1 MKKKNLSV
9 KKKIHN
15 FYSKKLDDPRIKSI
29 YLNFKKKISSHITKG
44 FCVAV
49 SGGVD
54 SMALTF
60 LAKCYSIEN
69 KTKCYFFIVDHKLR
83 KNSSN
88 EAKYVK
94 KKLKSFKIS
103 SNILTVKKEKVSTNI
118 QSFARDNRYKLI
130 IKKTLI
136 KKIDMI
142 LTAHH
147 MDDLIENFFIRLLR
161 GSGLK
166 GLISFSN
173 IKSKIKFD
181 DKIYILRPLIDIT
194 KKDLAY
200 ISKNTFNFNVI
211 DPSNYD
217 EKFLRVKVRKLISN
231 LQNDG
236 LTLNKLKLSLNNLS
250 KSNYAV
256 DYYVKKNIRDN
267 SYYLKLSKTIIL
279 KNDFLKQPDEI
290 VFRSFS
296 EVIQKVGKK
305 NTLARGA
312 KVENLIKYLKSINNY
327 SKKTLSGCII
337 QKIEN
342 SVIIS
347 PEKRQNT
354 SKLAQID
361 TC

>member
-9 KKKIHN
+9 KKKILN
-15 FYSKKLDDPRIKSI
+15 FYSKKLDDPKIKRI
-29 YLNFKKKISSHITKG
+29 YLNFKKNVSGHISNS

-54 SMALTF
+54 SMALSF

-69 KTKCYFFIVDHKLR
+69 SKKCYFFIVDHKLR
-83 KNSSN
+83 KNSTT
-88 EAKYVK
+88 EANLVK
-94 KKLKSFKIS
+94 KKLKSFQINC
-103 SNILTVKKEKVSTNI
+103 NILTIKKGKVSTNV

-130 IKKTLI
+130 IKQSLV

-147 MDDLIENFFIRLLR
+147 SNDLIENFFIRLLR
-161 GSGLK
+161 GSGLR

-173 IKSKIKFD
+173 IKSKVKHD
-181 DKIYILRPLIDIT
+181 DKIHILRPLIDIP

-200 ISKNTFNFNVI
+200 ILKNTFNFNVN
-211 DPSNYD
+211 DPFNFD
-217 EKFLRVKVRKLISN
+217 DKFLRVKVRKLISN
-231 LQNDG
+231 LEKDG
-236 LTLNKLKLSLNNLS
+236 LTFNKFKLSLNNLS
-250 KSNYAV
+250 KSNIAV
-256 DYYVKKNIRDN
+256 DYFVKKNINDN
-267 SYYLKLSKTIIL
+267 SNYLKLTKTIIL
-279 KNDFLKQPDEI
+279 KNDFLKQPDEV

-305 NTLARGA
+305 NTFSRGE
-312 KVENLIKYLKSINNY
+312 KIERLIKHLRSIDNN

-342 SVIIS
+342 SVIIY
-347 PEKRQNT
+347 PENG
-354 SKLAQID
+354 
-361 TC
+361 

>member
-15 FYSKKLDDPRIKSI
+15 FYSKKLDDPRIKRI
-29 YLNFKKKISSHITKG
+29 YFNFKKKISSHIANS

-54 SMALTF
+54 SMALSF
-60 LAKCYSIEN
+60 LAKCYSIEKN
-69 KTKCYFFIVDHKLR
+69 KKCYFFIVDHKLR
-83 KNSSN
+83 KNSTI
-88 EAKYVK
+88 EANLVK
-94 KKLKSFKIS
+94 KKLKSFRIS
-103 SNILTVKKEKVSTNI
+103 SNILTIKNEKKSTNI

-130 IKKTLI
+130 IKQSLI
-136 KKIDMI
+136 KNIDMI

-147 MDDLIENFFIRLLR
+147 ADDLIENFFIRLLR

-173 IKSKIKFD
+173 IKSKVKID
-181 DKIYILRPLIDIT
+181 DKIYILRPLIDIP
-194 KKDLAY
+194 KKDLVY
-200 ISKNTFNFNVI
+200 ISKNTFNFNVN
-211 DPSNYD
+211 DPFNSD
-217 EKFLRVKVRKLISN
+217 DKFLRVKVRKLISN
-231 LQNDG
+231 LEKDG
-236 LTLNKLKLSLNNLS
+236 LTFKKFKLSLNNLS

-256 DYYVKKNIRDN
+256 DYYVKKNINDN
-267 SYYLKLSKTIIL
+267 SNYLKLTKTIIL
-279 KNDFLKQPDEI
+279 KDDFFKHPDEI
-290 VFRSFS
+290 AFRSFS

-305 NTLARGA
+305 NTLTRGA
-312 KVENLIKYLKSINNY
+312 KVESLLKYLRSINNY

-347 PEKRQNT
+347 PEKV
-354 SKLAQID
+354 
-361 TC
+361 

>member
-15 FYSKKLDDPRIKSI
+15 FYSKKLDDPIIKRIYS
-29 YLNFKKKISSHITKG
+29 NFKKKMSSHVTKG

-54 SMALTF
+54 SMALSF

-88 EAKYVK
+88 EAHYVK

-103 SNILTVKKEKVSTNI
+103 SDILTIKKEKISTNI

-130 IKKTLI
+130 IKKSLI
-136 KKIDMI
+136 KKIDVI

-147 MDDLIENFFIRLLR
+147 SDDLIENFFIRLLR

-173 IKSKIKFD
+173 IKSKVKVD
-181 DKIYILRPLIDIT
+181 DKIYILRPLIDIN

-200 ISKNTFNFNVI
+200 ISKNTFNFNVK
-211 DPSNYD
+211 DPSNFD

-231 LQNDG
+231 LEKDG
-236 LTLNKLKLSLNNLS
+236 LNFNKFKLSLNNLS
-250 KSNYAV
+250 KSNYAI
-256 DYYVKKNIRDN
+256 DYYVKKNIKDN
-267 SYYLKLSKTIIL
+267 SNYLKLTKKFIL
-279 KNDFLKQPDEI
+279 KNDFFQQPDEI

-305 NTLARGA
+305 DTLARGT
-312 KVENLIKYLKSINNY
+312 KVMNLIKYLKFINNY

-337 QKIEN
+337 QKFEN
-342 SVIIS
+342 SVIIF
-347 PEKRQNT
+347 PEKR
-354 SKLAQID
+354 
-361 TC
+361 

>member
-1 MKKKNLSV
+1 MKKKSSSV
-9 KKKIHN
+9 KKKIRS
-15 FYSKKLDDPRIKSI
+15 FYSKKLDDPRIKRI
-29 YLNFKKKISSHITKG
+29 YLDFKKKISIHITNS

-54 SMALTF
+54 SIALTF

-69 KTKCYFFIVDHKLR
+69 NKKVYFFIVDHKLR
-83 KNSSN
+83 KNSTC
-88 EAKYVK
+88 EANLIK
-94 KKLKSFKIS
+94 KKLKSFEIS
-103 SNILTVKKEKVSTNI
+103 SNILTIKKEKISKNI

-130 IKKTLI
+130 IKQSLN

-147 MDDLIENFFIRLLR
+147 SDDLIENFFIRLLR

-173 IKSKIKFD
+173 IKSKVKLD
-181 DKIYILRPLIDIT
+181 DKIYILRPLIDIN

-200 ISKNTFNFNVI
+200 ITKNTFNFNVN
-211 DPSNYD
+211 DPSNFD
-217 EKFLRVKVRKLISN
+217 DKFLRVKVRKLISN
-231 LQNDG
+231 LKKDG
-236 LTLNKLKLSLNNLS
+236 LTFNKFKLSLSNLS

-256 DYYVKKNIRDN
+256 DYFVKKNINDN
-267 SYYLKLSKTIIL
+267 SNYLKFTKAIIL
-279 KNDFLKQPDEI
+279 KDDFLKQPDEI

-296 EVIQKVGKK
+296 EIIQKVGKK
-305 NTLARGA
+305 DTFTRGA
-312 KVENLIKYLKSINNY
+312 KVENLLKYLRSINNY

-347 PEKRQNT
+347 PEKR
-354 SKLAQID
+354 
-361 TC
+361 

>member
-15 FYSKKLDDPRIKSI
+15 FYSKKLNDQRINKI
-29 YLNFKKKISSHITKG
+29 YLNFKKKISRHITNG

-54 SMALTF
+54 SMALSF

-69 KTKCYFFIVDHKLR
+69 NKKVYFFVVDHKLR
-83 KNSSN
+83 KKSTY
-88 EAKYVK
+88 EANLVK
-94 KKLKSFKIS
+94 KKLKSFQIS
-103 SNILTVKKEKVSTNI
+103 SKILTIKKEKISTNI

-130 IKKTLI
+130 FKQSLI
-136 KKIDMI
+136 KKIDTI
-142 LTAHH
+142 ITAHH
-147 MDDLIENFFIRLLR
+147 LGDLIENFFIRLLR

-166 GLISFSN
+166 GLISFSK
-173 IKSKIKFD
+173 IKSKVKFD
-181 DKIYILRPLIDIT
+181 DKIYILRPLIDIP
-194 KKDLAY
+194 KKDLEY
-200 ISKNTFNFNVI
+200 ISKNTFNFNVN
-211 DPSNYD
+211 DTSNFDDKY
-217 EKFLRVKVRKLISN
+217 LRVKVRKLISN
-231 LQNDG
+231 LEKDG
-236 LTLNKLKLSLNNLS
+236 LTFNKFKLSLNNLS

-256 DYYVKKNIRDN
+256 DHFVKKNINDN
-267 SYYLKLSKTIIL
+267 SNYLKLTKTIIL
-279 KNDFLKQPDEI
+279 KDDFLKQPDEI

-305 NTLARGA
+305 DTPTRGA
-312 KVENLIKYLKSINNY
+312 KVENLLKYLRSINNY

-347 PEKRQNT
+347 PEKG
-354 SKLAQID
+354 
-361 TC
+361 